1 MDHRWMV
8 ACAGALLWSSALADS
23 EIHCEVSSA
32 NFAWGPHYGGAVIA
46 ADGSVALFQYD
57 FVKNRGISEEL
68 HGDKW
73 LAPTRQELV
82 KRFRHGHRDAGK
94 LCPARRA
101 WLHEQ
106 LAVVRTASQSER
118 IDTQTRDGPTE
129 TTHCFVFEPGHDRAA
144 LVQLQEN
151 GTMERHSLS
160 PAAPRPANWLSAV
173 SAEARR
179 RAESSAK
186 DSSCI
191 DDLPPL
197 TMPLYRDAVVEVRQ
211 RAMAELK
218 ATRQLHCQFA
228 QSNRAELDGEQVGN
242 QDFNARLSVV
252 FSDLDA
258 AARRGRGETF
268 GDMHS
273 VRIDTTVAGLTLT
286 NVDVEKNRI
295 SDVVTIVPYRIG
307 GRAIYPAVKHQ
318 IFLHDRGAFAVRY
331 TGQCAALP
339 KSP

>member
-1 MDHRWMV
+1 MDTRWTV
-8 ACAGALLWSSALADS
+8 ACAGALLWSGALADS

-32 NFAWGPHYGGAVIA
+32 NFAWVPHYGGAVIA
-46 ADGSVALFQYD
+46 PDGTVALFDYA
-57 FVKNRGISEEL
+57 F
-68 HGDKW
+68 DKRTRDREDLFNENW
-73 LAPTRQELV
+73 LSPTRQELV
-82 KRFRHGHRDAGK
+82 KRFRPGRRVVGN
-94 LCPARRA
+94 LCSDRRA
-101 WLHEQ
+101 WLREQ
-106 LAVVRTASQSER
+106 LAVVRTASQSEQ
-118 IDTQTRDGPTE
+118 IDTHTRDGPTE

-160 PAAPRPANWLSAV
+160 PAAPQLANWLSAV

-179 RAESSAK
+179 RAALPTK

-218 ATRQLHCQFA
+218 AAPALHCQFA
-228 QSNRAELDGEQVGN
+228 QGNRAELDGEQVGN

-252 FSDLDA
+252 FSDLDS
-258 AARRGRGETF
+258 AARRGRAETF
-268 GDMHS
+268 GDMYA
-273 VRIDTTVAGLTLT
+273 VRIDSTVAGMTLT
-286 NVDVEKNRI
+286 NVDAEKNRI
-295 SDVVTIVPYRIG
+295 SDVVTIVAYRIR
-307 GRAIYPAVKHQ
+307 GRAVYPAVKHQ
-318 IFLHDRGAFAVRY
+318 IMLHDQGAFAVRY
-331 TGQCAALP
+331 AGQCTALP